1 MSTQRPD
8 IIVFKDKK
16 FVIIDIGKNQTL
28 VSKEKIL
35 SNLENDYFYSSS
47 CVRGYTAEF
56 KINKNNQL
64 LYKLDNKK
72 KYSISTFTGN
82 MLITYKAFITD
93 FLISFLEGEEAYEL
107 HFTNGK
113 LDAYFD
119 LSDII
124 IKYADVPIEEKEN
137 SKNEL
142 VYIYD
147 DVTYRWKEPSLIEE

>member
-56 KINKNNQL
+56 KINKNNPKAITIHNATEKPPILKSSL
-64 LYKLDNKK
+64 LSVSKILWNDSNV
-72 KYSISTFTGN
+72 IVN
-82 MLITYKAFITD
+82 
-93 FLISFLEGEEAYEL
+93 ISFFLL
-107 HFTNGK
+107 
-113 LDAYFD
+113 
-119 LSDII
+119 
-124 IKYADVPIEEKEN
+124 
-137 SKNEL
+137 
-142 VYIYD
+142 
-147 DVTYRWKEPSLIEE
+147 